1 MSDNIIND
9 VTYDMTNIIKNTQNN
24 ISINNTIHATD
35 FSLKKQKKIKK
46 KKNKC
51 NFFIIRDGKKI
62 YCKERTDLIGNNC
75 SCCSLRYC
83 IKHTAPE
90 AHNCVN
96 ISEYRKNKKC
106 IQDKFTLAGKTVATK
121 IESI

>member
-24 ISINNTIHATD
+24 ISINNTINATD
-35 FSLKKQKKIKK
+35 FLLKKKIKK
-46 KKNKC
+46 RKNKC

-62 YCKERTDLIGNNC
+62 YCKERTD
-75 SCCSLRYC
+75 LRYC

-96 ISEYRKNKKC
+96 ISEYRKNQKC